1 MAYRRRRRVRG
12 RFRRGGMLRRGRYGR
27 MRRRRGRSRRLRG
40 YSVSRGGVR
49 L

>member
-1 MAYRRRRRVRG
+1 MARYRRSRRS
-12 RFRRGGMLRRGRYGR
+12 RRAH
-27 MRRRRGRSRRLRG
+27 RSRRLRG